1 MSLDFQVVFPQ
12 ESIRLSSIRF
22 TPVSPLGLPRALD
35 IFGQDFRS
43 VDEVLINDMESPD
56 VIILSKNRLI
66 AQLPDPLQKSLD
78 VRAVAVLSR
87 KLTITDRSYLRFRIS
102 DTPGVVKGILR
113 LVQLFLKVLLQ
124 TPGTDIWNRKAG
136 GGALKNVG
144 STFGAEQGA
153 DIISD
158 FVIAVDS
165 TAKQIVATQGREPR
179 LPRDER
185 LLAAKV
191 LSVGYDRNLGALLA
205 AVELTSQ
212 AGRAATANLEL

>member
-1 MSLDFQVVFPQ
+1 MAFDFQVVSPQ
-12 ESIRLSSIRF
+12 EAIRLSRIRF
-22 TPVSPLGLPRALD
+22 TPRSPLGLPRALD
-35 IFGQDFRS
+35 VIGQDFRS
-43 VDEVLINDMESPD
+43 VDEVLINESPSPD
-56 VIILSKNRLI
+56 VVVLSQTRLI
-66 AQLPDPLQKSLD
+66 AQLPDFLQKSLD
-78 VRAVAVLSR
+78 VRSVSVLSR
-87 KLTITDRSYLRFRIS
+87 RLTITDRSYLRFRIS

-136 GGALKNVG
+136 GGALKNIG
-144 STFGAEQGA
+144 ETFGMDQGA

-165 TAKQIVATQGREPR
+165 TSRQIIATQGRESR
-179 LPRDER
+179 IPRDER

-191 LSVGYDRNLGALLA
+191 ISVGYDRNLGALLA
-205 AVELTSQ
+205 AVEITSQ